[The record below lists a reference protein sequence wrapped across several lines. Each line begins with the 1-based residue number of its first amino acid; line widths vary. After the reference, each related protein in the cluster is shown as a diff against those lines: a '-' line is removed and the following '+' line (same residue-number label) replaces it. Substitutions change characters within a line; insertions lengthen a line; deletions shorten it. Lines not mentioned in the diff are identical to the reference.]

1 MVSLALRA
9 PKIALISGSL
19 RKGSFNS
26 QLIGTAEQFAH
37 RLGAETTIVNLA
49 DFNLPVYHQDLEAD
63 GNFPE
68 AARGLKETLGAADAW
83 IVSSPEYNGFISP
96 LLLNTY
102 TWCSRGDEAGA
113 IYETFRGK
121 VATVLSSS
129 PGAMGGL
136 RTLNPHREILTNLG
150 VNVMPQSV
158 AIGAAFK
165 AFDGEGNLV
174 DDKQKSMLEG
184 AIEGLFYLARDQA
197 NRDATCALVKK
208 VIAGEYGAVSLPQ
221 GAGLE
226 KRQ

>member
-1 MVSLALRA
+1 MSDFLLPRFQRL
-9 PKIALISGSL
+9 PCRYHPLQPIYRCTPSGCIYNTVLLSTFL
-19 RKGSFNS
+19 FRW
-26 QLIGTAEQFAH
+26 
-37 RLGAETTIVNLA
+37 LGAN
-49 DFNLPVYHQDLEAD
+49 
-63 GNFPE
+63 
-68 AARGLKETLGAADAW
+68 
-83 IVSSPEYNGFISP
+83 ISP

-121 VATVLSSS
+121 VAIVLSS
-129 PGAMGGL
+129 PGAMGCL

-150 VNVMPQSV
+150 VNAIPQSV

-221 GAGLE
+221 GAGLV